1 VQDGFH
7 SMEKIVVNHDD
18 HGIVIVSTGARD
30 IVRYIHGYGV
40 GMTKVVFSNIVFPR
54 VSISSIVIIGQ
65 EKVMR
70 KSDVFINNKKV
81 VHVLNPSRL
90 GGPTINLENK
100 ILECYV

>member
-18 HGIVIVSTGARD
+18 HGIVIVSTSARD

-54 VSISSIVIIGQ
+54 VSIGSIVTIGQ
-65 EKVMR
+65 EKVMSR
-70 KSDVFINNKKV
+70 SDALINNKKA
-81 VHVLNPSRL
+81 VHVPNPSRL
-90 GGPTINLENK
+90 GGPIINLEDK
-100 ILECYV
+100 ILKYYV